1 MARSAPYVSVRV
13 IGSVAPA
20 SRKQLIPTDRFC
32 CSLTT
37 TTTLGRFRYNTEF
50 LGAKIE
56 QRDVSTSM
64 SPRAPLL
71 GSLAV
76 QSSSQSSQVVHVSPA
91 TCHNL
96 SLFKGSSSFWN
107 FFFSDVSASLAVWVL
122 SYQRTYIRASDL
134 LKEYRKLD
142 DAVTT
147 RINRTTAQFRDRD
160 RLGASGKGSVQEQ
173 ACAYLWKELVGA
185 RGRNPIITRRLDVFH
200 GRKPTGNVEL
210 RLSTIA

>member
-1 MARSAPYVSVRV
+1 MFLLRLVITSHSSKVRRPS
-13 IGSVAPA
+13 G
-20 SRKQLIPTDRFC
+20 
-32 CSLTT
+32 
-37 TTTLGRFRYNTEF
+37 
-50 LGAKIE
+50 
-56 QRDVSTSM
+56 TSSFPM
-64 SPRAPLL
+64 CPLL
-71 GSLAV
+71 SLY
-76 QSSSQSSQVVHVSPA
+76 
-91 TCHNL
+91 
-96 SLFKGSSSFWN
+96 G
-107 FFFSDVSASLAVWVL
+107 FFLING
-122 SYQRTYIRASDL
+122 RYIRASDL